1 MKKRKNIIISA
12 ITCMMSICLMM
23 FGVYAST
30 NPSVSISGQVSY
42 SARDA
47 KVLVLGKVNGQAG
60 EDQENK
66 VAYPAVA
73 DTTNPQES
81 EKVVNASQYMGFT
94 KGTSANDDT
103 DNLAPWTM
111 NTTHAF
117 YEDATGI
124 RPIVISFKMTNLSN
138 YPVVATV
145 DFTGVTDANL
155 ASKNLTRTT
164 TGLEENKVYLNKNV
178 TKEITISYAV
188 ANDSASVNGDNLL
201 NMSIT
206 FEKTII
212 PPTPVEGEIE
222 INNNGKNQTVNQ
234 SDWEYT
240 FDGKN
245 FALTKFVGE
254 FPAKVNGESTLI
266 VPSQVKCD
274 DGKYYDVKAIGDA
287 TEEQVQAVLNG
298 EADFEQ
304 TLVAAMVIVDIT
316 KATEDYMDS
325 IPTNIVIP
333 EGIEIISPGALVYAM
348 GVTQLPSTIKEIGSV
363 SCAGTGITTLNLP
376 NLTRIGLMAFNLEG
390 DLCAPLTSVTI
401 PSGVTEIGMVA
412 FSGCSTLTSVTF
424 AENSQLT
431 EIGMNAFY
439 KTGLTSVNIPK
450 SVTNIGEGA
459 FADCSTLT
467 TVNISQNDPT
477 KQQCG
482 EFIFGKLANVNENLK
497 IYVPVRLYKEA
508 KNWSTYKD
516 FMIAPTV
523 DTVSEETVG
532 DWKIQINSDDTANI
546 IGYIG
551 DTTKEEITIPSTITY
566 KGKAYKVYAVGDTN
580 NYETIEEAQ
589 EANMI
594 FYNDTIISVIF
605 GEGNLL
611 PVKKLIVEDGIYV
624 IGNYALGCLTSLEEL
639 VLPNTLMTI
648 ERGAF
653 IGNPF
658 TSITIPS
665 GVSNIGDNAFAT
677 FAGGGLMNDN
687 NLSNN
692 GYYIGTS
699 ENPHLV
705 LLGIKDKT
713 VSNFQIDSETKFIQN
728 EVFKECTSLT
738 SVSIPS
744 AVTSIGT
751 SAFEG
756 CTALKN
762 VSFTSNGNLM
772 NIEKSAFS
780 GCSALQSVS
789 LPNGVKSIGEEAFN
803 QCSKLT
809 SISIPS
815 GLRSLGKSA
824 FADCDGLKKTSYLH
838 DKAYYLGNSTNPYVV
853 LFSLTDTS
861 ITSFQINEKTKF
873 IYGGVFYNCSNLT
886 SVNIPSGLRGIGGSA
901 FYSKT
906 IRVDITDMNSWL
918 NIDFS
923 DDYSN
928 PLFMGANSGEVS
940 LYLNGTLVTEVS
952 IPSSFTKVKDRV
964 FAGYKKLTSV
974 TIPDTVASI
983 GDSAFYRCSMTSI
996 VIPNRVTSIGKH
1008 AFSGCELLTSIAIPS
1023 SVSSIGIEAF
1033 RGCSGLTRV
1042 DITDMDSWLNIDFDS
1057 SFYTN
1062 PLYCAHN
1069 LYLNGELVTEVTIP
1083 SGSDIKDNAF
1093 AGCTSLTSIVLPET
1107 TTRIGR
1113 TAFWDCTNLT
1123 SITILAT
1130 TPPTLGGQTFENCT
1144 KAVIY
1149 VPASS
1154 VETYK
1159 TANLWTDYADKIQAI
1174 AG

>member
-47 KVLVLGKVNGQAG
+47 KVLVLGKVNGQSG

-66 VAYPAVA
+66 IAYPAVA
-73 DTTNPQES
+73 DTTNPQED

-124 RPIVISFKMTNLSN
+124 RPIKISFKMTNLSN

-178 TKEITISYAV
+178 TKEITITYAV
-188 ANDSASVNGDNLL
+188 ANDAASVNGDNLL

-206 FEKTII
+206 FEKTVI

-222 INNNGKNQTVNQ
+222 ISNNGKNQTVNQ

-287 TEEQVQAVLNG
+287 TEDQVQAVLNG

-304 TLVAAMVIVDIT
+304 TLAAAMVIVDVA
-316 KATEDYMDS
+316 KATEEYMNT

-348 GVTQLPSTIKEIGSV
+348 GVTELPSTIKEIGSL

-439 KTGLTSVNIPK
+439 KTGLTSVTIPE
-450 SVTNIGEGA
+450 SVTNLGEGA
-459 FADCSTLT
+459 FSCSTLT

-589 EANMI
+589 ESNMI

-658 TSITIPS
+658 TSLTIPS
-665 GVSNIGDNAFAT
+665 GVSSIGDNAFAT

-687 NLSNN
+687 NLYNN
-692 GYYIGTS
+692 GYYVGTS

-756 CTALKN
+756 CTALKS
-762 VSFTSNGNLM
+762 VSFTSNGNLI

-923 DDYSN
+923 DNYSN
-928 PLFMGANSGEVS
+928 PLYMGANGEVS

-952 IPSSFTKVKDRV
+952 IPSSFTKVKDSV

-974 TIPDTVASI
+974 TIPDTVTSI
-983 GDSAFYRCSMTSI
+983 GDSAFSNCSMTSI

-1107 TTRIGR
+1107 TTLIGR

-1159 TANLWTDYADKIQAI
+1159 TASLWTDYADKIQAI